1 MFPPRL
7 MTPSHSNQNRLSLFL
22 MLLMLQLLLLFK
34 GERFIAGIANSCRS
48 CGSLLLYMWRG
59 QQQRIHHHHLLL
71 LLLFELLRE
80 KQLFPQLLELLLL
93 ERDALA
99 ELPVLGAQLLL
110 QALLG
115 GAEDQQGGVAA
126 SCCSCSSCGSCCNR
140 SA

>member
-1 MFPPRL
+1 
-7 MTPSHSNQNRLSLFL
+7 
-22 MLLMLQLLLLFK
+22 MLLMLQTLQLLLLFK

-48 CGSLLLYMWRG
+48 CSLLLDMWRG

-80 KQLFPQLLELLLL
+80 QQLFSQLLELLLL
-93 ERDALA
+93 QSDALA

-115 GAEDQQGGVAA
+115 GAED
-126 SCCSCSSCGSCCNR
+126 
-140 SA
+140 